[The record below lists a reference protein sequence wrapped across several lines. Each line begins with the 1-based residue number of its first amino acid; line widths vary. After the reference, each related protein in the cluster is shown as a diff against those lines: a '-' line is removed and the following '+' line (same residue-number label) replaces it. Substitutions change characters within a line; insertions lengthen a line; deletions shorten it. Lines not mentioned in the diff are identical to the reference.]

1 MPLRHHANSAGYGS
15 NSNLQTNTES
25 WNASFKSSDGSCYSS
40 QSRTRGQHFVSDTGL
55 EGDAT
60 EPIWIAFD
68 ILMLIGLPIAIII
81 SFRRFVKSRNEDV
94 AERLLASF
102 MPMLVVVTSVLFV
115 EQLLSVELL
124 APEGYEITQERL
136 ALWESDRHHVHIGHE
151 LDRNP
156 SDSE

>member
-1 MPLRHHANSAGYGS
+1 MLLVAIAHA
-15 NSNLQTNTES
+15 
-25 WNASFKSSDGSCYSS
+25 
-40 QSRTRGQHFVSDTGL
+40 GQHFVSDTGL

-81 SFRRFVKSRNEDV
+81 SFRRFVKSRNEDI

-102 MPMLVVVTSVLFV
+102 MPMLVIVTSVLFV

-136 ALWESDRHHVHIGHE
+136 ALWEAIDIMSILVMSWIGIH
-151 LDRNP
+151 LIRSKGANVR
-156 SDSE
+156 